1 MNYKI
6 YLLPLLMINNFY
18 TAQEKLIDDIVAKI
32 NDVPILYS
40 DIQNIINS
48 MKYTKEANK
57 INEGKKIEIVYRFQ
71 DELVTAARLAEQIGK
86 TKQEVAV

>member
-1 MNYKI
+1 MDYKI
-6 YLLPLLMINNFY
+6 YLLLLLMINNFY

-32 NDVPILYS
+32 NDIPILYS

-57 INEGKKIEIVYRFQ
+57 INEEKK
-71 DELVTAARLAEQIGK
+71 K
-86 TKQEVAV
+86 